1 MGEFRQNTWAAGL
14 ERLLLGVTMDETDQ
28 HFIGTTLPLD
38 DVDAGDVDLVGRL
51 AELVTRVKM
60 LITACNRPQS
70 VAAWVDLFKHAIELL
85 AAVPPGDAW
94 QLSHAYRE
102 LGDLGLSSDEADDVL
117 LDLADVSELLSDAF
131 RGRPSRANFRTGTLT
146 VCTMLPMRS
155 VPHRVVCVLGVD
167 DGVFPRR
174 PEPDGDNLIGNDE
187 WIGDHDVRSEDRQL
201 LLDAIMSA
209 RERLVVIFAGADP
222 RSGSEIPPA
231 VPVGELLDAL
241 DGSARGEDGEA
252 IRTKITT
259 RHPLQPFDASNFTP
273 DGLGIPG
280 PFSFDRANLRA
291 VRAATQERRSA
302 IRVFGGEPL
311 PARDDDQL
319 VSLSDLVRLFNH
331 PIRALLYERA
341 ALWIGLFI
349 LLCAAAM
356 KHLHQ

>member
-167 DGVFPRR
+167 DGVF
-174 PEPDGDNLIGNDE
+174 L
-187 WIGDHDVRSEDRQL
+187 DVRNPMATTSSETT
-201 LLDAIMSA
+201 
-209 RERLVVIFAGADP
+209 
-222 RSGSEIPPA
+222 SGS
-231 VPVGELLDAL
+231 V
-241 DGSARGEDGEA
+241 
-252 IRTKITT
+252 ITT
-259 RHPLQPFDASNFTP
+259 YEAK
-273 DGLGIPG
+273 I
-280 PFSFDRANLRA
+280 ANCCW
-291 VRAATQERRSA
+291 TRSC
-302 IRVFGGEPL
+302 
-311 PARDDDQL
+311 
-319 VSLSDLVRLFNH
+319 RL
-331 PIRALLYERA
+331 ESG
-341 ALWIGLFI
+341 WW
-349 LLCAAAM
+349 
-356 KHLHQ
+356 